1 MYKISRE
8 NQGYKVTGLFP
19 SKLANRRKRL
29 LWRICGTVMEK
40 VDFTYP
46 HILTIAGT
54 TTGWNTTQTVAITLV
69 GSRATAMIEGSR
81 ELCRVVLVITV

>member
-1 MYKISRE
+1 
-8 NQGYKVTGLFP
+8 
-19 SKLANRRKRL
+19 
-29 LWRICGTVMEK
+29 MEK